1 MIVFVT
7 VLPSHL
13 KDRNTGGVLMTK
25 DRLRLLERL
34 VRGEKKE
41 LEKPDP
47 NNYSGVMEED
57 DKEKNKMVI
66 ETETAKGEV

>member
-1 MIVFVT
+1 M
-7 VLPSHL
+7 
-13 KDRNTGGVLMTK
+13 KK

-41 LEKPDP
+41 LENPDP

>member
-1 MIVFVT
+1 
-7 VLPSHL
+7 
-13 KDRNTGGVLMTK
+13 MTK
-25 DRLRLLERL
+25 YEFMLLERL

-41 LEKPDP
+41 LEKLDP

-57 DKEKNKMVI
+57 DKEKDRNIVI